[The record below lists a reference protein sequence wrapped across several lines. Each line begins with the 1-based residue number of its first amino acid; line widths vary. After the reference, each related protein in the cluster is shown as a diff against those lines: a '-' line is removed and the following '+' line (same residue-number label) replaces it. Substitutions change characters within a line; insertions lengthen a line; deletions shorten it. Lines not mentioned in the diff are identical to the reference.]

1 MDGQKKV
8 KEFIR
13 KVNKINKRKLVDPYT
28 ELDFIDVYLLNKCK
42 FKTPKNIE
50 IENFSI
56 NKKGKIVYTIIWDIG
71 YSENGSSPYEKQE
84 CVLESFNELLV
95 GGKIEPLDV
104 DEAVEYLEI
113 LLNKN

>member
-1 MDGQKKV
+1 MDRQKKV

-28 ELDFIDVYLLNKCK
+28 ELDFIDVFLLNKCK
-42 FKTPKNIE
+42 FKAHKNME

-56 NKKGKIVYTIIWDIG
+56 NEEGKIIYTIIWDIG

-84 CVLESFNELLV
+84 CVLESFKELLV
-95 GGKIEPLDV
+95 GGEIEPPDIH
-104 DEAVEYLEI
+104 EALEYLEI